1 MYAATAQQ
9 RSIHGNRSMLQYVNI
24 INAWLGQVKSIGS
37 ESLKEESSALE
48 KSPADLPF
56 SAPPEDEDVPEN
68 PVTEMTDEKFQELG
82 FPVSES
88 ESDDVRDIVRSPTE
102 NVNYQNYM

>member
-1 MYAATAQQ
+1 MQNE
-9 RSIHGNRSMLQYVNI
+9 HLELFC
-24 INAWLGQVKSIGS
+24 INQLNHKDPNF
-37 ESLKEESSALE
+37 EFLSSWNV
-48 KSPADLPF
+48 SDY
-56 SAPPEDEDVPEN
+56 DDVPEN

-102 NVNYQNYM
+102 NVINNPFITFVSRKYFHV